1 MQASLFSA
9 SWFITLFA
17 NTIQFQKSDVIN
29 EPLLKLWDYFMV
41 HGFKGVFRAAI
52 FLLKTF
58 ETCLYQLNFEQV
70 LAFIPQMPRFIFV
83 PNEDDEDGQFST
95 DIINVETLL
104 SQSIQAKDD
113 KVITKIA
120 EIRKN
125 LNLTKDM
132 HRYLADLHVSSFI
145 LEKIDNEYYE
155 SEKHSDI

>member
-1 MQASLFSA
+1 VQGSLFSA

-17 NTIQFQKSDVIN
+17 NTIQFQKSDIIN

-83 PNEDDEDGQFST
+83 PNEEDEDVSNQKM
-95 DIINVETLL
+95 IETLL
-104 SQSIQAKDD
+104 SQSVQAKDD
-113 KVITKIA
+113 KVITKIT
-120 EIRKN
+120 EIRQN
-125 LNLTKDM
+125 LNMTKDI
-132 HRYLADLHVSSFI
+132 HRYLAELNVSSFI
-145 LEKIDNEYYE
+145 LEKLDIEYHE
-155 SEKHSDI
+155 SEINSDI